1 MSTLTTNYLGLNLQ
15 SPIIA
20 GACNLTSNV
29 ESVKK
34 MENAGVGAIV
44 FKSLFEEQI
53 QLESFEHDESLTQDD
68 ERHAE
73 MTDLFPNIKHAG
85 PADHLS
91 QFKAVKEAVS
101 VPVIAS
107 LNCVNKETWIEY
119 AAKLE
124 DAGADALEMNFYYTP
139 TEFKKVGQEVEDE
152 QVAILKEVVK
162 AIKIP
167 VSVKLSNY
175 YSNPLNMIKKLEDA
189 GAKGVILFNKL
200 FQSDINIDKE
210 ELTHPYFLSP
220 EGEYKDTMRFVGIL
234 HGNVKTHL
242 IANTSV
248 YHGREAIKML
258 LAGADAIQVVS
269 ALYKFQV
276 EHIRTLNNKIESW
289 MAQKRYKTI
298 DDFKGKLSR
307 KNIADP
313 YAFRRS
319 QYVDI
324 LINSKQIFDKEFLP

>member
-1 MSTLTTNYLGLNLQ
+1 MTKLSTNYLGLELK
-15 SPIIA
+15 SPIVA
-20 GACNLTSNV
+20 GASNLTSDP
-29 ESVKK
+29 EKAKK
-34 MENAGVGAIV
+34 MEKAGVGAIV

-53 QLESFEHDESLTQDD
+53 QLESFDHDESLAQDD

-73 MTDLFPNIKHAG
+73 MTDLFPNIEHAG

-91 QFKAVKEAVS
+91 QFKAVKDAVS

-107 LNCVNKETWIEY
+107 LNCINKETWLDY
-119 AAKLE
+119 AKKLE
-124 DAGADALEMNFYYTP
+124 EAGADALEMNFYYTP
-139 TEFKKVGQEVEDE
+139 TEFDKSGQDVENE
-152 QVAILKEVVK
+152 QVDILKEVAK

-167 VSVKLSNY
+167 VSVKLSHY
-175 YSNPLNMIKKLEDA
+175 YSNPLNVIKKFEKA
-189 GAKGVILFNKL
+189 GAKGVVLFNKL
-200 FQSDINIDKE
+200 FQSDINIDNE

-220 EGEYKDTMRFVGIL
+220 EGEYKDTLRFTGIL
-234 HGNVKTHL
+234 YGNIKSSI

-248 YHGREAIKML
+248 YHGREAIKMIL
-258 LAGADAIQVVS
+258 GGADAIQVVS

-289 MAQKRYKTI
+289 MSQKRYKSLE
-298 DDFKGKLSR
+298 DFKGKLSR
-307 KNIADP
+307 KNISDP